1 MSAIRPKN
9 KLLSTHPGSKHKP
22 FSLKTDE
29 LFRQALDCLIRE
41 LDFSNRQ
48 EVVYE
53 AVFRMAEK
61 TFDLENKL
69 PSRAS
74 MDKIRDAET
83 IMQIQSEQALVKSFN
98 SRQNS

>member
-9 KLLSTHPGSKHKP
+9 KLLSTHPGSNHHN

-29 LFRQALDCLIRE
+29 LFRQALDCLARE
-41 LDFSNRQ
+41 LDASNRQ

-53 AVFRMAEK
+53 AVFRLAER

-69 PSRAS
+69 PTRSS
-74 MDKIRDAET
+74 MERIRDAET
-83 IMQIQSEQALVKSFN
+83 IMQIRSEQALVKSFHE
-98 SRQNS
+98 RAMK